1 MTTID
6 RMLQRWRI
14 RVAQRHLAK
23 GDRVL
28 DVGCADGALFH
39 QCLPFREGSLGL
51 DPNLGKPIKVNGHAC
66 LPGRFPDD
74 VPPGAVSE
82 VVCLLAV
89 VEHIPSGERERF
101 REGLR
106 EHLLP
111 GGRVVV
117 TVPSPAVDRILWG
130 LKRLDLVHGMA
141 LEEHHGF
148 EPKDIYRLFAPP
160 HFRLVVHRR
169 FQLGLNHVFVF
180 IREA

>member
-23 GDRVL
+23 EDRVL
-28 DVGCADGALFH
+28 DIGCADGALFH
-39 QCLPFREGSLGL
+39 QCPSLREGSIGL
-51 DPNLGKPIKVNGHAC
+51 DPDLGKPIKVEGHAC
-66 LPGRFPDD
+66 LPGRFPSD
-74 VPPGAVSE
+74 VPSGTVFD

-89 VEHIPSGERERF
+89 VEHIASGEWERF

-117 TVPSPAVDRILWG
+117 TVPSPAVDRILWV
-130 LKRLDLVHGMA
+130 LKRLGLVHGMA

-148 EPKDIYRLFAPP
+148 EPKDIDRLFAPP
-160 HFRLVVHRR
+160 LFRLVIHRR
-169 FQLGLNHVFVF
+169 FQFGLNHVFVF